1 MTIKTHAPALLATL
15 LVSLLLAAPAS
26 ARDWY
31 VDGSA
36 AGPGT
41 GTRARPY
48 RTIQSA
54 INRARSG
61 DTVLVAIGTYR
72 ETITLK
78 NGVDVEGAAILDCE
92 NVRRGIRADGI
103 SSRVHVLDFTV
114 INGKERDGAA
124 AYVTDSKVSFR
135 NCTFRDNAA
144 DNNGGAVY
152 VADSDVKFT
161 ACLFADNEA
170 VANGG
175 GIFCDNSTIDLQRGR
190 FEGNRALHLIPGGF
204 TRTTGGAL
212 SVTRNSTI
220 TLTGTEFA
228 QNRSALGG
236 AIALE
241 HSEVSATRCEFTE
254 NNARAEGGAVEVSSL
269 TGASHFYDLNN
280 VYWKNEATS
289 AGGALHVS
297 GSFQLVNS
305 TFHRN
310 QGGHEGDGLYLVAG
324 SGTITNCIFWQ
335 NPDSEI
341 FLGGRRASVTVDHSC
356 VAGGYAGVG
365 NIADDPLF
373 TGGERGAI
381 RLRATSPCIDRGRN
395 DAPATS
401 PIDIDRRPRVV
412 PGSAGAPAIIDMG
425 AAEYDPSYIP
435 PLRAELWRPGD

>member
-1 MTIKTHAPALLATL
+1 MTIKTHAPALLPAL
-15 LVSLLLAAPAS
+15 LVSLLLAAPAG

-36 AGPGT
+36 AGPGI

-72 ETITLK
+72 ETVTLK

-92 NVRRGIRADGI
+92 HVRRGIQADGI
-103 SSRVHVLDFTV
+103 SSRAHVLDFTV
-114 INGKERDGAA
+114 INGKERNGAA
-124 AYVTDSKVSFR
+124 ASITDSKVSFR

-152 VADSDVKFT
+152 AADSDVHFT
-161 ACLFADNEA
+161 ACLFADNTA
-170 VANGG
+170 VYNGG
-175 GIFCDNSTIDLQRGR
+175 GLHCDNSSIDLQRGR
-190 FEGNRALHLIPGGF
+190 FEGNRALHLVPGGF
-204 TRTTGGAL
+204 TSTAGGAL
-212 SVTRNSTI
+212 SVVRTSTVTI
-220 TLTGTEFA
+220 NGTEFA
-228 QNRSALGG
+228 QNRSAGGG

-254 NNARAEGGAVEVSSL
+254 NNARAEGGAVKVSSL
-269 TGASHFYDLNN
+269 TGSSHFYDLNN

-305 TFHRN
+305 TFHLN

-324 SGTITNCIFWQ
+324 AGTITNCIFWQ

-341 FLGGRRASVTVDHSC
+341 FLGGRLASVTVDHSC
-356 VAGGYAGVG
+356 MSGGYAGEG
-365 NIADDPLF
+365 NIADDPVF
-373 TGGERGAI
+373 TGGERGSL
-381 RLRATSPCIDRGRN
+381 RLRSTSPCIDRGRN

-401 PIDIDRRPRVV
+401 PTDIDGRPRVV
-412 PGSAGAPAIIDMG
+412 AGTRGAAPIIDMG
-425 AAEYDPSYIP
+425 AAEYDPSYLP
-435 PLRAELWRPGD
+435 PLRAERWRPGD